1 MPSNHC
7 IRQHSFS
14 IIFVSIISAKKKQE
28 KQYRN
33 RAAANNFPSHQ
44 CPDDN
49 STSGWF
55 TLRLWSQRDLDQFWP
70 CRIIAVVVLGI

>member
-49 STSGWF
+49 SASGG
-55 TLRLWSQRDLDQFWP
+55 LL
-70 CRIIAVVVLGI
+70 